1 MKKNEIHNLI
11 KEFITKTNLLDREI
25 VVNDDNDNNDSS
37 NSLDLSK
44 KPKPTWFSLEIKPY
58 ILSNR
63 EDEAIFALNHL
74 ARKIADNVSRETQG
88 NSTQSDVPRET
99 IATEDS
105 YPHPH
110 NFIIDINDFQKQHI
124 EKLHSIAH
132 TMAERA
138 RFFKS
143 SIEIDPMSA
152 FDRRIIH
159 EFLSDANDLK
169 TESIGEGHTRRV
181 VIKYTV

>member
-1 MKKNEIHNLI
+1 MQKNEIHNLI
-11 KEFITKTNLLDREI
+11 KEFITKTNLCFGEI
-25 VVNDDNDNNDSS
+25 VVSDNADSNDGNN
-37 NSLDLSK
+37 NLDLSK
-44 KPKPTWFSLEIKPY
+44 KQKPTWFSLEITPY
-58 ILSNR
+58 ILNNR

-74 ARKIADNVSRETQG
+74 ARRITENVSRGT
-88 NSTQSDVPRET
+88 
-99 IATEDS
+99 TEYTGKTYGTPQVLPVYS
-105 YPHPH
+105 YTHD
-110 NFIIDINDFQKQHI
+110 FIIDINNFQKQHI

-159 EFLSDANDLK
+159 EFLSDASDLK
-169 TESIGEGHTRRV
+169 TESIGEGFSRRV
-181 VIKYTV
+181 VIKYSQ